1 MKILRSFVALGAA
14 ALLLSGCGLLGGLVP
29 DQQVND
35 PVGLNNVDVTMT
47 AVSTAATTQAIATAT
62 DFSGSA
68 DGSFADFDTS
78 SIPSGVT
85 PKSLTAGIDLGAQA
99 TIYSS
104 SAVAASDFP
113 DTTTITAASID
124 ITVTD
129 GNGTPS
135 TSASASASDAGGLV
149 QLSKGSCAAQA
160 VGWSCTYDAALV
172 GGVSSMLTVT
182 VSSNFGQLWT
192 IATAGG
198 SPNTVS
204 GTYAVTLDTGVPSDA
219 DVTVTLVSPQGTLS
233 F

>member
-1 MKILRSFVALGAA
+1 MKALRILVVVGATALV
-14 ALLLSGCGLLGGLVP
+14 LSGCGLIP
-29 DQQVND
+29 DQ
-35 PVGLNNVDVTMT
+35 PVDNPLGLDGVDVTMT
-47 AVSTAATTQAIATAT
+47 AVSTAAAPQAIATST
-62 DFSGSA
+62 DFSGSVDA
-68 DGSFADFDTS
+68 SFADLDTS
-78 SIPSGVT
+78 SIPSGVVPST
-85 PKSLTAGIDLGAQA
+85 LTAGINLGAQA

-113 DTTTITAASID
+113 DTTTLTAASLDLTI
-124 ITVTD
+124 TD
-129 GNGTPS
+129 GNGSPS
-135 TSASASASDAGGLV
+135 TSVSASASDAGGLV
-149 QLSKGSCAAQA
+149 QLSKASCAAQA

-198 SPNTVS
+198 SPNTVR